1 MLELPDDW
9 QNITTGYVLRDLLLQ
24 ANAIGSYPEAARACV
39 KAAIDFMLAGPRW
52 KKHDPPVK
60 VISSASGW
68 QLNDWLFHVMPGA
81 DDDAFQAIDDLPSV
95 MGDIDVLAPPWSES
109 VIRYAAKS
117 AYPKRRIQVL
127 GVDGFCELRLM
138 WTRLD
143 MNCQHAESI
152 ADFLERY
159 RILTKA
165 NEKITIQPVPREGTK
180 MGKE

>member
-95 MGDIDVLAPPWSES
+95 MEILMSS
-109 VIRYAAKS
+109 
-117 AYPKRRIQVL
+117 RRL
-127 GVDGFCELRLM
+127 GPSLL
-138 WTRLD
+138 LD
-143 MNCQHAESI
+143 MPQNPPIRSVESK
-152 ADFLERY
+152 F
-159 RILTKA
+159 
-165 NEKITIQPVPREGTK
+165 
-180 MGKE
+180 